1 MDCTAQL
8 IINIAQHFKTGRGL
22 ATQAWEALKLS
33 EMGQLTNES
42 IEIIAAN
49 TGQKADAVRA
59 ALQEGIKT
67 SLADEET
74 MLQNAADKGYVKT
87 TAGTLE
93 TSQHVRD
100 LVDAYVAQA
109 EDDMNLVNT
118 VMLQSTQ
125 NRYQM
130 AIQQVVNAE
139 EAAQIEA
146 LTGAKNAAE
155 LAKQMEKVQRTI
167 NAATGST
174 LLGNESRQKALR
186 GAIATLTIEG
196 ITGFIDAGGH
206 HWTPEAYINMDIR
219 TTVGNVAR
227 QAQKTRAAEYGVDTF
242 QVSRH
247 AAARPLCAPY
257 QGWICSWSGGGYT
270 VEDLYGNQYTVH
282 NINETSYGQ
291 PAGLFGINCGHNP
304 LTFVPGY
311 SVPRAQE
318 LTPEEEQENALQY
331 AQSQQ
336 PRYLERE
343 VRHAKTEA
351 LAYDAA
357 GDKEGFVLASQKVKQ
372 TQADYAAFCKQT
384 GRTPRTDRLQ
394 VYGYNRSV
402 SGKATAATK
411 GYKPQAKPPKAVK
424 PAPII
429 KPDVPAAPVTSIVP
443 PFVSAETTK
452 QANEYGT
459 QMLGR
464 LYDEHTSKNGLNR
477 VPFADANKLS
487 AIVDADYGKL
497 PADVANTFNRVIG
510 ELATEYDTPL
520 QTIRTMDRNEARLYK
535 DAFAFVSHQYPTDG
549 ARMIINPVKFRNL
562 TDTAEHIM
570 ELGERGYA
578 VKVAKDK
585 AAEYVAT
592 HEFAHTLLGLRG
604 TITQN
609 FVGLDVSR
617 IMAARKEINTIWTE
631 YKSVV
636 GDLRDQFKKAEND
649 YIMGTGTREKALEI
663 KQQLD
668 RAKISNYSLSNED
681 EFMAE
686 AFTNV
691 RIGTAQNDYADRVY
705 AVINKFFLR

>member
-146 LTGAKNAAE
+146 LTGAKSAAE
-155 LAKQMEKVQRTI
+155 LAKQMEKVQRTL

-186 GAIATLTIEG
+186 GAIATLANEG

-270 VEDLYGNQYTVH
+270 VEDLYGNQYQVH

-336 PRYLERE
+336 QRYLERE

-402 SGKATAATK
+402 SGKATAATR
-411 GYKPQAKPPKAVK
+411 GYKPQATLVKAVK
-424 PAPII
+424 PAPIV
-429 KPDVPAAPVTSIVP
+429 KPDVPAAPVVQ
-443 PFVSAETTK
+443 PFVPATTIAEAEAAISRAVDPSRFGALGVSYAGVDINV
-452 QANEYGT
+452 ANRINKTLLE
-459 QMLGR
+459 
-464 LYDEHTSKNGLNR
+464 LYDTYDVPKFGGILAPAGNTKLGKLINGATAGYSPIRHGFLLNR
-477 VPFADANKLS
+477 KS
-487 AIVDADYGKL
+487 
-497 PADVANTFNRVIG
+497 
-510 ELATEYDTPL
+510 
-520 QTIRTMDRNEARLYK
+520 
-535 DAFAFVSHQYPTDG
+535 
-549 ARMIINPVKFRNL
+549 
-562 TDTAEHIM
+562 
-570 ELGERGYA
+570 LGT
-578 VKVAKDK
+578 V
-585 AAEYVAT
+585 
-592 HEFAHTLLGLRG
+592 
-604 TITQN
+604 
-609 FVGLDVSR
+609 
-617 IMAARKEINTIWTE
+617 
-631 YKSVV
+631 
-636 GDLRDQFKKAEND
+636 KKAEAAFAANRQAIAD
-649 YIMGTGTREKALEI
+649 ILAHPERYDMAKASRGLRSVVEHSAKSGRGTVPETIEEAIMHEFGHALEKYVKKHPAWETI
-663 KQQLD
+663 KQNMAIFAD
-668 RAKISNYSLSNED
+668 NISGYAAQDTGEYI
-681 EFMAE
+681 AE
-686 AFTNV
+686 SFASYRKGETV
-691 RIGTAQNDYADRVY
+691 ADPELIRVFEEL
-705 AVINKFFLR
+705 KR

>member
-155 LAKQMEKVQRTI
+155 LAAQMGKVQRTL

-174 LLGNESRQKALR
+174 LLGNEARTKALR
-186 GAIATLTIEG
+186 GAIATLANEG

-270 VEDLYGNQYTVH
+270 VEDLYGNQYQVH

-336 PRYLERE
+336 QRYLERE

-357 GDKEGFVLASQKVKQ
+357 GDKDGFVLASQKVKQ

-402 SGKATAATK
+402 SSKATAATR
-411 GYKPQAKPPKAVK
+411 GYKPQAAPVKAVK

-429 KPDVPAAPVTSIVP
+429 KPDVPAAPVAPAPVIP
-443 PFVSAETTK
+443 PFTPAKDKTEAEAFALK
-452 QANEYGT
+452 
-459 QMLGR
+459 
-464 LYDEHTSKNGLNR
+464 
-477 VPFADANKLS
+477 FADAVNYKGISLKKANEINAALNELTAKYPINKLDVIKPSSGKAVAS
-487 AIVDADYGKL
+487 ACYSRLNINGSKIGVATSPWADTLKRNQATIDTIIARYADKAKL
-497 PADVANTFNRVIG
+497 PNDI
-510 ELATEYDTPL
+510 
-520 QTIRTMDRNEARLYK
+520 
-535 DAFAFVSHQYPTDG
+535 
-549 ARMIINPVKFRNL
+549 ARMIENLKYDANFSRWAVMVDDAGEMDIKYVIAHEYGHILSDQYFGMINYSKAN
-562 TDTAEHIM
+562 
-570 ELGERGYA
+570 
-578 VKVAKDK
+578 K
-585 AAEYVAT
+585 AAMGQEMS
-592 HEFAHTLLGLRG
+592 L
-604 TITQN
+604 
-609 FVGLDVSR
+609 
-617 IMAARKEINTIWTE
+617 
-631 YKSVV
+631 
-636 GDLRDQFKKAEND
+636 LRDLVRTTYKKAQE
-649 YIMGTGTREKALEI
+649 TGDI
-663 KQQLD
+663 F
-668 RAKISNYSLSNED
+668 KISRYAASSRD
-681 EFMAE
+681 EFFAE
-686 AFTNV
+686 AFAM
-691 RIGTAQNDYADRVY
+691 REKGEKLPDYIENMLEETLKNGVT
-705 AVINKFFLR
+705 VQ

>member
-59 ALQEGIKT
+59 ALEAGIKQG
-67 SLADEET
+67 LANEET

-146 LTGAKNAAE
+146 LTGAKSAAE
-155 LAKQMEKVQRTI
+155 LAKQMEKVQRTL

-186 GAIATLTIEG
+186 GAIATLANQG

-227 QAQKTRAAEYGVDTF
+227 QAQKTRAVEYGVDTF

-336 PRYLERE
+336 QRYLERE

-357 GDKEGFVLASQKVKQ
+357 GDKEGFVLASEKVKQ

-402 SGKATAATK
+402 SGKATAATR
-411 GYKPQAKPPKAVK
+411 GYKPQAAPVKAVK

-429 KPDVPAAPVTSIVP
+429 KPDVPAAPVAPVGPIVQ
-443 PFVSAETTK
+443 PFTPATTIAEAEAAISRAVDPSRFGALGVSYAGVDINV
-452 QANEYGT
+452 ANRINKTLLE
-459 QMLGR
+459 
-464 LYDEHTSKNGLNR
+464 LYDTYDVPKFGGILAPAGNTKLGKLINGATAGYSPIRHGFLLNR
-477 VPFADANKLS
+477 KSLS
-487 AIVDADYGKL
+487 TV
-497 PADVANTFNRVIG
+497 
-510 ELATEYDTPL
+510 
-520 QTIRTMDRNEARLYK
+520 
-535 DAFAFVSHQYPTDG
+535 
-549 ARMIINPVKFRNL
+549 
-562 TDTAEHIM
+562 
-570 ELGERGYA
+570 
-578 VKVAKDK
+578 
-585 AAEYVAT
+585 
-592 HEFAHTLLGLRG
+592 
-604 TITQN
+604 
-609 FVGLDVSR
+609 
-617 IMAARKEINTIWTE
+617 
-631 YKSVV
+631 
-636 GDLRDQFKKAEND
+636 KKAEAAFVAD
-649 YIMGTGTREKALEI
+649 RQAIADILAHPERYDMARASRGLRSVVEHAAKSGRGTVPETIEEAIMHEFGHALENSVKKHPAWEMI
-663 KQQLD
+663 KQNMAIFAD
-668 RAKISNYSLSNED
+668 NISGYAAQDTGEYI
-681 EFMAE
+681 AE
-686 AFTNV
+686 SFASYRKGETV
-691 RIGTAQNDYADRVY
+691 ADPELIRVFEEL
-705 AVINKFFLR
+705 KR

>member
-59 ALQEGIKT
+59 ALEAGIKT
-67 SLADEET
+67 SLADEEA

-155 LAKQMEKVQRTI
+155 LAKQMEKVQRTL

-186 GAIATLTIEG
+186 GAIATLANQG

-336 PRYLERE
+336 QRYLERE

-402 SGKATAATK
+402 SGKATAATR
-411 GYKPQAKPPKAVK
+411 GYKPQATLVKAVK
-424 PAPII
+424 PAPIV
-429 KPDVPAAPVTSIVP
+429 KPDVPAAPVVQ
-443 PFVSAETTK
+443 PFVPATTIAEAEAAISRAVDPSRFGALGVSYAGVDINV
-452 QANEYGT
+452 ANRINKTLLE
-459 QMLGR
+459 
-464 LYDEHTSKNGLNR
+464 LYDTYDVPKFGGILAPAGNTKLGKLINGATAGYSPIRHGFLLNR
-477 VPFADANKLS
+477 KS
-487 AIVDADYGKL
+487 
-497 PADVANTFNRVIG
+497 
-510 ELATEYDTPL
+510 
-520 QTIRTMDRNEARLYK
+520 
-535 DAFAFVSHQYPTDG
+535 
-549 ARMIINPVKFRNL
+549 
-562 TDTAEHIM
+562 
-570 ELGERGYA
+570 LGT
-578 VKVAKDK
+578 V
-585 AAEYVAT
+585 
-592 HEFAHTLLGLRG
+592 
-604 TITQN
+604 
-609 FVGLDVSR
+609 
-617 IMAARKEINTIWTE
+617 
-631 YKSVV
+631 
-636 GDLRDQFKKAEND
+636 KKAEAAFAANRQAIAD
-649 YIMGTGTREKALEI
+649 ILAHPERYDMAKASRGLRSVVEHAAKSGRGSVPETIEETIMHEFGHALEKDVKKHPAWETI
-663 KQQLD
+663 KQNMAIFAD
-668 RAKISNYSLSNED
+668 NISGYAAQDTGEYI
-681 EFMAE
+681 AE
-686 AFTNV
+686 SFASYRKGETV
-691 RIGTAQNDYADRVY
+691 ADPELIRVFEEL
-705 AVINKFFLR
+705 KR

>member
-59 ALQEGIKT
+59 ALEAGIKQG
-67 SLADEET
+67 LANEET

-146 LTGAKNAAE
+146 LTGAKSAAE
-155 LAKQMEKVQRTI
+155 LAKQMEKVQRTL

-186 GAIATLTIEG
+186 GAIATLSNQG

-336 PRYLERE
+336 QRYLERE

-402 SGKATAATK
+402 SSKATAATR
-411 GYKPQAKPPKAVK
+411 GYKPQATPVKAVK
-424 PAPII
+424 PTAKATP
-429 KPDVPAAPVTSIVP
+429 
-443 PFVSAETTK
+443 VSAQPQPRVISAK
-452 QANEYGT
+452 GQAIIDDLKATNVYDRPV
-459 QMLGR
+459 QPLGR
-464 LYDEHTSKNGLNR
+464 DLTTQQIIDRVGGGDNTKGSCVSVAWAYAGNKGGYDVLDFRDGASRAFFSNR
-477 VPFADANKLS
+477 KRSLA
-487 AIVDADYGKL
+487 
-497 PADVANTFNRVIG
+497 IG
-510 ELATEYDTPL
+510 ELDGVRSFTATSTNDFKAVHELFKHMEDGKEYILFTG
-520 QTIRTMDRNEARLYK
+520 QHGSVIRQVN
-535 DAFAFVSHQYPTDG
+535 
-549 ARMIINPVKFRNL
+549 
-562 TDTAEHIM
+562 
-570 ELGERGYA
+570 
-578 VKVAKDK
+578 
-585 AAEYVAT
+585 
-592 HEFAHTLLGLRG
+592 
-604 TITQN
+604 
-609 FVGLDVSR
+609 
-617 IMAARKEINTIWTE
+617 
-631 YKSVV
+631 
-636 GDLRDQFKKAEND
+636 
-649 YIMGTGTREKALEI
+649 GTREYLELQCGNATGYTNGYHTLDDNALKWRFACKKSHSSYGMKYEKTNLLIDIDSLMGNNDFVEI
-663 KQQLD
+663 LGY
-668 RAKISNYSLSNED
+668 INT
-681 EFMAE
+681 AE
-686 AFTNV
+686 AEQAKSV
-691 RIGTAQNDYADRVY
+691 HGSI
-705 AVINKFFLR
+705 K

>member
-59 ALQEGIKT
+59 ALEAGIKT
-67 SLADEET
+67 SLADEEA

-146 LTGAKNAAE
+146 LTGAKSAAE
-155 LAKQMEKVQRTI
+155 LAKQMEKVQRTL

-186 GAIATLTIEG
+186 GAIATLANQG

-270 VEDLYGNQYTVH
+270 VEDLYGNQYQVH

-336 PRYLERE
+336 QRYLERE

-402 SGKATAATK
+402 SGKATAATR
-411 GYKPQAKPPKAVK
+411 GYKPQAAPVKAVK

-429 KPDVPAAPVTSIVP
+429 KPDVPAAPVVQ
-443 PFVSAETTK
+443 PFVPATTIAEAEAAISRAVDPSRFGALGVSYAGVDINV
-452 QANEYGT
+452 ANRINKTLLE
-459 QMLGR
+459 
-464 LYDEHTSKNGLNR
+464 LYDTYDVPKFGGILAPAGNTKLGKLINGATAGYSPIRHGFLLNR
-477 VPFADANKLS
+477 KS
-487 AIVDADYGKL
+487 
-497 PADVANTFNRVIG
+497 
-510 ELATEYDTPL
+510 
-520 QTIRTMDRNEARLYK
+520 
-535 DAFAFVSHQYPTDG
+535 
-549 ARMIINPVKFRNL
+549 
-562 TDTAEHIM
+562 
-570 ELGERGYA
+570 LGT
-578 VKVAKDK
+578 V
-585 AAEYVAT
+585 
-592 HEFAHTLLGLRG
+592 
-604 TITQN
+604 
-609 FVGLDVSR
+609 
-617 IMAARKEINTIWTE
+617 
-631 YKSVV
+631 
-636 GDLRDQFKKAEND
+636 KKAEAEFAANRQAIAD
-649 YIMGTGTREKALEI
+649 ILAHPERYDMAKASRGLRSVVEHSAKSGRGTVPETIEEAIMHEFGHALEKDVKKHPAWETI
-663 KQQLD
+663 KQNMAIFAD
-668 RAKISNYSLSNED
+668 NISGYAAQDTGEYI
-681 EFMAE
+681 AE
-686 AFTNV
+686 SFVSYRKGETV
-691 RIGTAQNDYADRVY
+691 ADPELIRVFEEL
-705 AVINKFFLR
+705 KR

>member
-146 LTGAKNAAE
+146 LTGAKSAAE
-155 LAKQMEKVQRTI
+155 LAKQMEKVQRTL

-186 GAIATLTIEG
+186 GAIATLANQG

-336 PRYLERE
+336 QRYLERE

-402 SGKATAATK
+402 SGKATAATR
-411 GYKPQAKPPKAVK
+411 GYKPQATLVKAVK
-424 PAPII
+424 PAPIV
-429 KPDVPAAPVTSIVP
+429 KPDVPAAPVVQ
-443 PFVSAETTK
+443 PFVPATTIAEAEAAISRAVDPSRFGALGVSYAGVDINV
-452 QANEYGT
+452 ANRINKTLLE
-459 QMLGR
+459 
-464 LYDEHTSKNGLNR
+464 LYDTYDVPKFGGILAPAGNTKLGKLINGATAGYSPIRHGFLLNR
-477 VPFADANKLS
+477 KS
-487 AIVDADYGKL
+487 
-497 PADVANTFNRVIG
+497 
-510 ELATEYDTPL
+510 
-520 QTIRTMDRNEARLYK
+520 
-535 DAFAFVSHQYPTDG
+535 
-549 ARMIINPVKFRNL
+549 
-562 TDTAEHIM
+562 
-570 ELGERGYA
+570 LGT
-578 VKVAKDK
+578 V
-585 AAEYVAT
+585 
-592 HEFAHTLLGLRG
+592 
-604 TITQN
+604 
-609 FVGLDVSR
+609 
-617 IMAARKEINTIWTE
+617 
-631 YKSVV
+631 
-636 GDLRDQFKKAEND
+636 KKAEAAFAANRQAIAD
-649 YIMGTGTREKALEI
+649 ILAHPERYDMAKASRGLRSVVEHSAKSGRGTVPETIEEAIMHEFGHALEKDVKKHPAWETI
-663 KQQLD
+663 KQNMAIFAD
-668 RAKISNYSLSNED
+668 NISGYATQDTGEYI
-681 EFMAE
+681 AE
-686 AFTNV
+686 SFVSYRKGETV
-691 RIGTAQNDYADRVY
+691 ADPELIRVFEEL
-705 AVINKFFLR
+705 KR

>member
-146 LTGAKNAAE
+146 LTGAKSAAE
-155 LAKQMEKVQRTI
+155 LAKQMEKVQRTL

-186 GAIATLTIEG
+186 GAIATLANEG

-270 VEDLYGNQYTVH
+270 VEDLYGNQYQVH

-336 PRYLERE
+336 QRYLERE

-357 GDKEGFVLASQKVKQ
+357 GDKDGFVLASQKVKQ

-402 SGKATAATK
+402 SSKATAATR
-411 GYKPQAKPPKAVK
+411 GYKPQATPVKAVK
-424 PAPII
+424 PAPIV
-429 KPDVPAAPVTSIVP
+429 KPDVPAAPVASAAPVVQ
-443 PFVSAETTK
+443 PFIPATTIAEAEAAISRAVDPSRFGALGVSYAGVDINV
-452 QANEYGT
+452 ANRINKTLLE
-459 QMLGR
+459 
-464 LYDEHTSKNGLNR
+464 LYDTYDVPKFGGILAPAGNTKLGKLINGATAGYSPIRHGFLLNR
-477 VPFADANKLS
+477 KS
-487 AIVDADYGKL
+487 
-497 PADVANTFNRVIG
+497 
-510 ELATEYDTPL
+510 
-520 QTIRTMDRNEARLYK
+520 
-535 DAFAFVSHQYPTDG
+535 
-549 ARMIINPVKFRNL
+549 
-562 TDTAEHIM
+562 
-570 ELGERGYA
+570 LGT
-578 VKVAKDK
+578 V
-585 AAEYVAT
+585 
-592 HEFAHTLLGLRG
+592 
-604 TITQN
+604 
-609 FVGLDVSR
+609 
-617 IMAARKEINTIWTE
+617 
-631 YKSVV
+631 
-636 GDLRDQFKKAEND
+636 KKAEAAFAANRQAIAD
-649 YIMGTGTREKALEI
+649 ILAHPERYDMAKASRGLRSVVEHAAKSGRGSVPETIEETIMHEFGHALEKDVKKHPAWETI
-663 KQQLD
+663 KQNMAIFAD
-668 RAKISNYSLSNED
+668 NISGYAAQDTGEYI
-681 EFMAE
+681 AE
-686 AFTNV
+686 SFASYRKGETV
-691 RIGTAQNDYADRVY
+691 ADPELIRVFEEL
-705 AVINKFFLR
+705 KR

>member
-59 ALQEGIKT
+59 ALEAGIKT
-67 SLADEET
+67 SLADEEA

-146 LTGAKNAAE
+146 LTGAKSAAE
-155 LAKQMEKVQRTI
+155 LAKQMEKVQRTL

-186 GAIATLTIEG
+186 GAIATLANQG

-270 VEDLYGNQYTVH
+270 VEDLYGNQYQVH

-336 PRYLERE
+336 QRYLERE

-402 SGKATAATK
+402 SGKATAATR
-411 GYKPQAKPPKAVK
+411 GYKPQAAPVKAVK

-429 KPDVPAAPVTSIVP
+429 KPDVPAAPVVQ
-443 PFVSAETTK
+443 PFVPATTIAEAEAAISRAVDPSRFGALGVSYAGVDINV
-452 QANEYGT
+452 ANRINKTLLE
-459 QMLGR
+459 
-464 LYDEHTSKNGLNR
+464 LYDTYDVPKFGGILAPAGNTKLGKLINGATAGYSPIRHGFLLNR
-477 VPFADANKLS
+477 KS
-487 AIVDADYGKL
+487 
-497 PADVANTFNRVIG
+497 
-510 ELATEYDTPL
+510 
-520 QTIRTMDRNEARLYK
+520 
-535 DAFAFVSHQYPTDG
+535 
-549 ARMIINPVKFRNL
+549 
-562 TDTAEHIM
+562 
-570 ELGERGYA
+570 LGT
-578 VKVAKDK
+578 V
-585 AAEYVAT
+585 
-592 HEFAHTLLGLRG
+592 
-604 TITQN
+604 
-609 FVGLDVSR
+609 
-617 IMAARKEINTIWTE
+617 
-631 YKSVV
+631 
-636 GDLRDQFKKAEND
+636 KKAEAEFAANRQAIAD
-649 YIMGTGTREKALEI
+649 ILAHPERYDMAKASRRLRSVVEHSAKSGRGTVPETIEEALMHEFGHALEKDVKKHPAWETI
-663 KQQLD
+663 KQNMAIFAD
-668 RAKISNYSLSNED
+668 NISGYAAQDTGEYI
-681 EFMAE
+681 AE
-686 AFTNV
+686 SFVSYRKGETV
-691 RIGTAQNDYADRVY
+691 ADPELIRVFEEL
-705 AVINKFFLR
+705 KR

>member
-59 ALQEGIKT
+59 ALEAGIKQG
-67 SLADEET
+67 LANEET

-155 LAKQMEKVQRTI
+155 LAKQMEKVQRTL

-186 GAIATLTIEG
+186 GAIATLANEG

-270 VEDLYGNQYTVH
+270 VEDLYGNQYQVH

-336 PRYLERE
+336 QRYLERE

-402 SGKATAATK
+402 SGKATAATR
-411 GYKPQAKPPKAVK
+411 GYKPQATLVKAVK
-424 PAPII
+424 PAPIV
-429 KPDVPAAPVTSIVP
+429 KPDVPAAPVVQ
-443 PFVSAETTK
+443 PFVPATTIAEAEAAISRAVDPSRFGALGVSYAGVDINV
-452 QANEYGT
+452 ANRINKTLLE
-459 QMLGR
+459 
-464 LYDEHTSKNGLNR
+464 LYDTYDVPKFGGILAPAGNTKLGKLINGATAGYSPIRHGFLLNR
-477 VPFADANKLS
+477 KS
-487 AIVDADYGKL
+487 
-497 PADVANTFNRVIG
+497 
-510 ELATEYDTPL
+510 
-520 QTIRTMDRNEARLYK
+520 
-535 DAFAFVSHQYPTDG
+535 
-549 ARMIINPVKFRNL
+549 
-562 TDTAEHIM
+562 
-570 ELGERGYA
+570 LGT
-578 VKVAKDK
+578 V
-585 AAEYVAT
+585 
-592 HEFAHTLLGLRG
+592 
-604 TITQN
+604 
-609 FVGLDVSR
+609 
-617 IMAARKEINTIWTE
+617 
-631 YKSVV
+631 
-636 GDLRDQFKKAEND
+636 KKAEAAFAANRQAIAD
-649 YIMGTGTREKALEI
+649 ILAHPERYDMAKASRGLRSVVEHAAKSGRGSVPETIEETIMHEFGHALEKDVKKHPAWETI
-663 KQQLD
+663 KQNMAIFAD
-668 RAKISNYSLSNED
+668 NISGYAAQDTGEYI
-681 EFMAE
+681 AE
-686 AFTNV
+686 SFASYRKGETV
-691 RIGTAQNDYADRVY
+691 ADPELIRVFEEL
-705 AVINKFFLR
+705 KR

>member
-59 ALQEGIKT
+59 ALDAGIKT
-67 SLADEET
+67 SLADEEA

-155 LAKQMEKVQRTI
+155 LAAQMEKVQRTL

-174 LLGNESRQKALR
+174 LLGNEARTKALR
-186 GAIATLTIEG
+186 GAIATLANEG

-270 VEDLYGNQYTVH
+270 VEDLYGNQFQVH
-282 NINETSYGQ
+282 DINETSYGQ

-311 SVPRAQE
+311 SVPRVAE
-318 LTPEEEQENALQY
+318 LTPEQEQENALQY

-336 PRYLERE
+336 QRHLERE
-343 VRHAKTEA
+343 VRQAKTEA

-402 SGKATAATK
+402 SSKATAATR
-411 GYKPQAKPPKAVK
+411 GYKPQATPVKAVK
-424 PAPII
+424 PAPIV
-429 KPDVPAAPVTSIVP
+429 KPDVPAAPVVQ
-443 PFVSAETTK
+443 PFVPATTIAEAEAAISRAVDP
-452 QANEYGT
+452 QRFGALGVSYAGVDINVANRINKTLLE
-459 QMLGR
+459 
-464 LYDEHTSKNGLNR
+464 LYDTYDVPKFGGILAPAGNTKLGKLINGATAGYSPIRHGFLLNR
-477 VPFADANKLS
+477 KS
-487 AIVDADYGKL
+487 
-497 PADVANTFNRVIG
+497 
-510 ELATEYDTPL
+510 
-520 QTIRTMDRNEARLYK
+520 
-535 DAFAFVSHQYPTDG
+535 
-549 ARMIINPVKFRNL
+549 
-562 TDTAEHIM
+562 
-570 ELGERGYA
+570 LGT
-578 VKVAKDK
+578 V
-585 AAEYVAT
+585 
-592 HEFAHTLLGLRG
+592 
-604 TITQN
+604 
-609 FVGLDVSR
+609 
-617 IMAARKEINTIWTE
+617 
-631 YKSVV
+631 
-636 GDLRDQFKKAEND
+636 KKAEAAFVAD
-649 YIMGTGTREKALEI
+649 RQAIADILAHPERYDMAKASRGLRSVVEHAAKSGRGTVPETIEEAIMHEFGHALEKDVKKHPAWETI
-663 KQQLD
+663 KQNMAIFAD
-668 RAKISNYSLSNED
+668 NISGYAAQDTGEYI
-681 EFMAE
+681 AE
-686 AFTNV
+686 SFASYRKGETV
-691 RIGTAQNDYADRVY
+691 ADPELIRVFEEL
-705 AVINKFFLR
+705 KR

>member
-155 LAKQMEKVQRTI
+155 LAKQMEKVQRTL

-186 GAIATLTIEG
+186 GAIATLANQG

-270 VEDLYGNQYTVH
+270 VEDLYGNQYQVH

-336 PRYLERE
+336 QRYLERE

-357 GDKEGFVLASQKVKQ
+357 GDKEGFVLASQKVKR

-384 GRTPRTDRLQ
+384 GRTPRADRLQ

-402 SGKATAATK
+402 SGKATAATR
-411 GYKPQAKPPKAVK
+411 GYKPQATLVKAVK
-424 PAPII
+424 PAPIV
-429 KPDVPAAPVTSIVP
+429 KPDVPAAPVVQ
-443 PFVSAETTK
+443 PFVPATTIAEAEAAISRAVDPSRFGALGVSYAGVDINV
-452 QANEYGT
+452 ANRINKTLLE
-459 QMLGR
+459 
-464 LYDEHTSKNGLNR
+464 LYDTYDVPKFGGILAPAGNTKLGKLINGATAGYSPIRHGFLLNR
-477 VPFADANKLS
+477 KS
-487 AIVDADYGKL
+487 
-497 PADVANTFNRVIG
+497 
-510 ELATEYDTPL
+510 
-520 QTIRTMDRNEARLYK
+520 
-535 DAFAFVSHQYPTDG
+535 
-549 ARMIINPVKFRNL
+549 
-562 TDTAEHIM
+562 
-570 ELGERGYA
+570 LGT
-578 VKVAKDK
+578 V
-585 AAEYVAT
+585 
-592 HEFAHTLLGLRG
+592 
-604 TITQN
+604 
-609 FVGLDVSR
+609 
-617 IMAARKEINTIWTE
+617 
-631 YKSVV
+631 
-636 GDLRDQFKKAEND
+636 KKAEAAFAANRQAIAD
-649 YIMGTGTREKALEI
+649 ILAHPERYDMAKASRGLRSVVEHSAKSGRGTVPETIEEAIMHEFGHALEKDVKKHPAWETI
-663 KQQLD
+663 KQNMAIFAD
-668 RAKISNYSLSNED
+668 NISGYAAQDTGEYI
-681 EFMAE
+681 AE
-686 AFTNV
+686 SFASYRKGETV
-691 RIGTAQNDYADRVY
+691 ADPELIRVFEEL
-705 AVINKFFLR
+705 KR

>member
-49 TGQKADAVRA
+49 TGKKADAVRA

-155 LAKQMEKVQRTI
+155 LAIQMGKVQRTL

-174 LLGNESRQKALR
+174 LLGNEARTKALR
-186 GAIATLTIEG
+186 GAIATLANQG

-257 QGWICSWSGGGYT
+257 QGWICSWSGGWYT
-270 VEDLYGNQYTVH
+270 VEDLYGNQYQVH

-336 PRYLERE
+336 QRYLERE

-394 VYGYNRSV
+394 VYGYNRSI
-402 SGKATAATK
+402 SSKATAATR
-411 GYKPQAKPPKAVK
+411 GYKPEAKPVKAVK
-424 PAPII
+424 SAATSVPVRPALTE
-429 KPDVPAAPVTSIVP
+429 KGQ
-443 PFVSAETTK
+443 E
-452 QANEYGT
+452 
-459 QMLGR
+459 
-464 LYDEHTSKNGLNR
+464 
-477 VPFADANKLS
+477 
-487 AIVDADYGKL
+487 IVDALKANNIVKNDVSTLPEKLTTQQIIDRVGGGDNTKGSCVSCAWAYAGNKGGYDVLDFRGGDSRSFFARRSNTKLVAELDGVKSFTATSANDFTAVHQLFKNMEEGK
-497 PADVANTFNRVIG
+497 
-510 ELATEYDTPL
+510 
-520 QTIRTMDRNEARLYK
+520 
-535 DAFAFVSHQYPTDG
+535 
-549 ARMIINPVKFRNL
+549 
-562 TDTAEHIM
+562 
-570 ELGERGYA
+570 
-578 VKVAKDK
+578 
-585 AAEYVAT
+585 EYVLTAGSHGSVIRLKDGVREYLELQCGQT
-592 HEFAHTLLGLRG
+592 TGYTNGWHELNDNTLKWRFRCKRSHSKYGMKYEKTNYLIDIETLSRNNDFVDILGY
-604 TITQN
+604 
-609 FVGLDVSR
+609 
-617 IMAARKEINTIWTE
+617 INTAASDQQ
-631 YKSVV
+631 KSIH
-636 GDLRDQFKKAEND
+636 GS
-649 YIMGTGTREKALEI
+649 I
-663 KQQLD
+663 K
-668 RAKISNYSLSNED
+668 
-681 EFMAE
+681 
-686 AFTNV
+686 
-691 RIGTAQNDYADRVY
+691 
-705 AVINKFFLR
+705 

>member
-59 ALQEGIKT
+59 ALEAGIKQG
-67 SLADEET
+67 LANEET

-146 LTGAKNAAE
+146 LTGAKSAAE
-155 LAKQMEKVQRTI
+155 LAKQMEKVQRTL

-186 GAIATLTIEG
+186 GAIATLANEG

-336 PRYLERE
+336 QRYLERE

-402 SGKATAATK
+402 SGKATAATR
-411 GYKPQAKPPKAVK
+411 GYKPQATLVKAVK
-424 PAPII
+424 PAPIV
-429 KPDVPAAPVTSIVP
+429 KPDVPAAPVVQ
-443 PFVSAETTK
+443 PFVPATTIAEAEAAISRAVDPSRFGALGVSYAGVDINV
-452 QANEYGT
+452 ANRINKTLLE
-459 QMLGR
+459 
-464 LYDEHTSKNGLNR
+464 LYDTYDVPKFGGILAPAGNTKLGKLINGATAGYSPIRHGFLLNR
-477 VPFADANKLS
+477 KS
-487 AIVDADYGKL
+487 
-497 PADVANTFNRVIG
+497 
-510 ELATEYDTPL
+510 
-520 QTIRTMDRNEARLYK
+520 
-535 DAFAFVSHQYPTDG
+535 
-549 ARMIINPVKFRNL
+549 
-562 TDTAEHIM
+562 
-570 ELGERGYA
+570 LGT
-578 VKVAKDK
+578 V
-585 AAEYVAT
+585 
-592 HEFAHTLLGLRG
+592 
-604 TITQN
+604 
-609 FVGLDVSR
+609 
-617 IMAARKEINTIWTE
+617 
-631 YKSVV
+631 
-636 GDLRDQFKKAEND
+636 KKAEAAFAANRQAIAD
-649 YIMGTGTREKALEI
+649 ILVHPERYDMAKASRGLRSVVEHSAKSGRGTVPETIEEAIMHEFGHALEKDVKKHPAWETI
-663 KQQLD
+663 KQNMAIFAD
-668 RAKISNYSLSNED
+668 NISGYAAQDTGEYI
-681 EFMAE
+681 AE
-686 AFTNV
+686 SFASYRKGETV
-691 RIGTAQNDYADRVY
+691 ADPELIRVFEEL
-705 AVINKFFLR
+705 KR

>member
-67 SLADEET
+67 SLADEEA

-155 LAKQMEKVQRTI
+155 LAAQMGKVQRTI

-174 LLGNESRQKALR
+174 LLGNEARTKALR
-186 GAIATLTIEG
+186 GAIATLANQG

-336 PRYLERE
+336 QRYLERE

-402 SGKATAATK
+402 SGKATAATR
-411 GYKPQAKPPKAVK
+411 GYKPQATPVKAVK

-429 KPDVPAAPVTSIVP
+429 KPDGQPAPALVQVATRAEANAALVDTVGFVQVESNFKKVTEQLAIDNTNQLLKLEHKFGCIHQSQGTIGAVNSGRAQAYVSSQYTNP
-443 PFVSAETTK
+443 TLQNLSLCPRSYAQTVEAFVDAEK
-452 QANEYGT
+452 RAMAQKWA
-459 QMLGR
+459 M
-464 LYDEHTSKNGLNR
+464 
-477 VPFADANKLS
+477 PFADEYTTTYAATHEYGHILQNVLVRR
-487 AIVDADYGKL
+487 AYEADGWTPENARSFYNMGAKTKNARVRWYLNHEKQVQDKCFNDIMEIAKQRNPEFSLAENISGYGKSNK
-497 PADVANTFNRVIG
+497 AEFFAEVFANS
-510 ELATEYDTPL
+510 
-520 QTIRTMDRNEARLYK
+520 QC
-535 DAFAFVSHQYPTDG
+535 G
-549 ARMIINPVKFRNL
+549 APN
-562 TDTAEHIM
+562 
-570 ELGERGYA
+570 ELGEAMNIWLER
-578 VKVAKDK
+578 
-585 AAEYVAT
+585 E
-592 HEFAHTLLGLRG
+592 GL
-604 TITQN
+604 IVN
-609 FVGLDVSR
+609 
-617 IMAARKEINTIWTE
+617 
-631 YKSVV
+631 
-636 GDLRDQFKKAEND
+636 
-649 YIMGTGTREKALEI
+649 
-663 KQQLD
+663 
-668 RAKISNYSLSNED
+668 
-681 EFMAE
+681 
-686 AFTNV
+686 
-691 RIGTAQNDYADRVY
+691 AD
-705 AVINKFFLR
+705 

>member
-118 VMLQSTQ
+118 VMLQSTK

-155 LAKQMEKVQRTI
+155 LAVQMGKVQRTL

-186 GAIATLTIEG
+186 GAIATLANQG

-257 QGWICSWSGGGYT
+257 QGWICSWSSGGYT

-291 PAGLFGINCGHNP
+291 PAGLFGINCGHNL

-336 PRYLERE
+336 QRYLERE

-402 SGKATAATK
+402 SGKATAATR
-411 GYKPQAKPPKAVK
+411 GYKPQATPVKAVK

-429 KPDVPAAPVTSIVP
+429 KPDVPAAPVAPVGPIVQ
-443 PFVSAETTK
+443 PFTPATTIAEAEAAISRAVDPSRFGALGVSYAGVDLNV
-452 QANEYGT
+452 ANRINKTLLE
-459 QMLGR
+459 
-464 LYDEHTSKNGLNR
+464 LYDTYDVPKFGGILAPAGNTKLGKLINGATAGYSPVRHGFLLNR
-477 VPFADANKLS
+477 KS
-487 AIVDADYGKL
+487 
-497 PADVANTFNRVIG
+497 
-510 ELATEYDTPL
+510 
-520 QTIRTMDRNEARLYK
+520 
-535 DAFAFVSHQYPTDG
+535 
-549 ARMIINPVKFRNL
+549 
-562 TDTAEHIM
+562 
-570 ELGERGYA
+570 LGT
-578 VKVAKDK
+578 V
-585 AAEYVAT
+585 
-592 HEFAHTLLGLRG
+592 
-604 TITQN
+604 
-609 FVGLDVSR
+609 
-617 IMAARKEINTIWTE
+617 
-631 YKSVV
+631 
-636 GDLRDQFKKAEND
+636 KKAEVAFVAD
-649 YIMGTGTREKALEI
+649 RQAIADILAHPERYDMARASRGLRSVVEHAAKSGRGTVPETIEEAIMHEFGHALENSVKKHPAWETI
-663 KQQLD
+663 KQNMAIFAD
-668 RAKISNYSLSNED
+668 NISGYAAQDTGEYI
-681 EFMAE
+681 AE
-686 AFTNV
+686 SFASYRKGETV
-691 RIGTAQNDYADRVY
+691 ADPELIRVFEEL
-705 AVINKFFLR
+705 KR

>member
-59 ALQEGIKT
+59 ALEAGIKT
-67 SLADEET
+67 SLADEEA

-146 LTGAKNAAE
+146 LTGAKSAAE
-155 LAKQMEKVQRTI
+155 LAKQMEKVQRTL

-186 GAIATLTIEG
+186 GAIATLANQG

-336 PRYLERE
+336 QRYLERE

-357 GDKEGFVLASQKVKQ
+357 GDKDGFVLASQKVKQ

-402 SGKATAATK
+402 SGKATAATR
-411 GYKPQAKPPKAVK
+411 GYKPQAAPVKAVK

-429 KPDVPAAPVTSIVP
+429 KPDVPAAPVVPVGPIVQ
-443 PFVSAETTK
+443 PFTPATTIAEAEAAISRAVDPSRFGALGVSYAGVDLNV
-452 QANEYGT
+452 ANRINKTLLE
-459 QMLGR
+459 
-464 LYDEHTSKNGLNR
+464 LYDTYDVPKFGGILAPAGNTKLGKLMSGATAGYSPVRHGFLLNR
-477 VPFADANKLS
+477 KS
-487 AIVDADYGKL
+487 
-497 PADVANTFNRVIG
+497 
-510 ELATEYDTPL
+510 
-520 QTIRTMDRNEARLYK
+520 
-535 DAFAFVSHQYPTDG
+535 
-549 ARMIINPVKFRNL
+549 
-562 TDTAEHIM
+562 
-570 ELGERGYA
+570 LGT
-578 VKVAKDK
+578 V
-585 AAEYVAT
+585 
-592 HEFAHTLLGLRG
+592 
-604 TITQN
+604 
-609 FVGLDVSR
+609 
-617 IMAARKEINTIWTE
+617 
-631 YKSVV
+631 
-636 GDLRDQFKKAEND
+636 KKAEAAFVAD
-649 YIMGTGTREKALEI
+649 RQAIADILAHPERYDMARATRGLRSVVEHAAKSGRGTVPETIEEAIMHEFGHALENSVKKHPAWETI
-663 KQQLD
+663 KQNMAIFAD
-668 RAKISNYSLSNED
+668 NISGYAAQDTGEYI
-681 EFMAE
+681 AE
-686 AFTNV
+686 SFASYRKGETV
-691 RIGTAQNDYADRVY
+691 ADPELIRVFEEL
-705 AVINKFFLR
+705 KR

>member
-146 LTGAKNAAE
+146 LTGAKSAAE
-155 LAKQMEKVQRTI
+155 LAKQMEKVQRTL

-186 GAIATLTIEG
+186 GAIATLANEG

-270 VEDLYGNQYTVH
+270 VEDLYGNQYQVH

-336 PRYLERE
+336 QRYLERE

-402 SGKATAATK
+402 SGKATAATR
-411 GYKPQAKPPKAVK
+411 GYKPQATLVKAVK
-424 PAPII
+424 PAPIV
-429 KPDVPAAPVTSIVP
+429 KPDVPAAPVVQ
-443 PFVSAETTK
+443 PFVPATTIAEAEAAISRAVDPSRFGALGVSYAGVDINV
-452 QANEYGT
+452 ANRINKTLLE
-459 QMLGR
+459 
-464 LYDEHTSKNGLNR
+464 LYDTYDVPKFGGILAPAGNTKLGKLINGATAGYSPIRHGFLLNR
-477 VPFADANKLS
+477 KS
-487 AIVDADYGKL
+487 
-497 PADVANTFNRVIG
+497 
-510 ELATEYDTPL
+510 
-520 QTIRTMDRNEARLYK
+520 
-535 DAFAFVSHQYPTDG
+535 
-549 ARMIINPVKFRNL
+549 
-562 TDTAEHIM
+562 
-570 ELGERGYA
+570 LGT
-578 VKVAKDK
+578 V
-585 AAEYVAT
+585 
-592 HEFAHTLLGLRG
+592 
-604 TITQN
+604 
-609 FVGLDVSR
+609 
-617 IMAARKEINTIWTE
+617 
-631 YKSVV
+631 
-636 GDLRDQFKKAEND
+636 KKAEAAFAANRQAIAD
-649 YIMGTGTREKALEI
+649 ILAHPERYDMAKASRGLRSVVEHSAKSGRGTVPETIEEAIMHEFGHALEKDVKKHPAWETI
-663 KQQLD
+663 KQNMAIFAD
-668 RAKISNYSLSNED
+668 NISGYAAQDTGEYI
-681 EFMAE
+681 AE
-686 AFTNV
+686 SFASYRKGETV
-691 RIGTAQNDYADRVY
+691 ADPELIRVFEEL
-705 AVINKFFLR
+705 KR

>member
-59 ALQEGIKT
+59 ALEAGIKT
-67 SLADEET
+67 SLADEEA

-146 LTGAKNAAE
+146 LTGAKSAAE
-155 LAKQMEKVQRTI
+155 LAKQMEKVQRTL

-186 GAIATLTIEG
+186 GAIATLANQG

-270 VEDLYGNQYTVH
+270 VEDLYGNQYQVH

-336 PRYLERE
+336 QRYLERE

-402 SGKATAATK
+402 SSKATAATR
-411 GYKPQAKPPKAVK
+411 GYKPQAAPVKAVK

-429 KPDVPAAPVTSIVP
+429 KPDVPAAPVVQ
-443 PFVSAETTK
+443 PFVPATTIAEAEAAISRAVDPSRFGALGVSYAGVDINV
-452 QANEYGT
+452 ANRINKTLLE
-459 QMLGR
+459 
-464 LYDEHTSKNGLNR
+464 LYDTYDVPKFGGILAPAGNTKLGKLINGATAGYSPIRHGFLLNR
-477 VPFADANKLS
+477 KS
-487 AIVDADYGKL
+487 
-497 PADVANTFNRVIG
+497 
-510 ELATEYDTPL
+510 
-520 QTIRTMDRNEARLYK
+520 
-535 DAFAFVSHQYPTDG
+535 
-549 ARMIINPVKFRNL
+549 
-562 TDTAEHIM
+562 
-570 ELGERGYA
+570 LGT
-578 VKVAKDK
+578 V
-585 AAEYVAT
+585 
-592 HEFAHTLLGLRG
+592 
-604 TITQN
+604 
-609 FVGLDVSR
+609 
-617 IMAARKEINTIWTE
+617 
-631 YKSVV
+631 
-636 GDLRDQFKKAEND
+636 KKAEAEFAANRQAIAD
-649 YIMGTGTREKALEI
+649 ILAHPERYDMAKASRRLRSVVEHSAKSGRGTVPETIEEALMHEFGHALEKDVKKHPAWETI
-663 KQQLD
+663 KQNMAIFAD
-668 RAKISNYSLSNED
+668 NISGYAAQDTGEYI
-681 EFMAE
+681 AE
-686 AFTNV
+686 SFVSYRKGETV
-691 RIGTAQNDYADRVY
+691 ADPELIRVFEEL
-705 AVINKFFLR
+705 KR

>member
-59 ALQEGIKT
+59 ALEAGIKT
-67 SLADEET
+67 SLADEEA

-100 LVDAYVAQA
+100 LVDAYVSQA

-146 LTGAKNAAE
+146 LTGAKSAAE
-155 LAKQMEKVQRTI
+155 LAKQMEKVQRTL

-186 GAIATLTIEG
+186 GAIATLANQG

-270 VEDLYGNQYTVH
+270 VEDLYGNQYQVH

-336 PRYLERE
+336 QRYLERE

-402 SGKATAATK
+402 SSKATAATR
-411 GYKPQAKPPKAVK
+411 GYKPQAAPVKAVK

-429 KPDVPAAPVTSIVP
+429 KPDVPAAPVVQ
-443 PFVSAETTK
+443 PFVPATTIAEAEAAISRAVDPSRFGALGVSYAGVDINV
-452 QANEYGT
+452 ANRINKTLLE
-459 QMLGR
+459 
-464 LYDEHTSKNGLNR
+464 LYDTYDVPKFGGILAPAGNTKLGKLINGATAGYSPIRHGFLLNR
-477 VPFADANKLS
+477 KS
-487 AIVDADYGKL
+487 
-497 PADVANTFNRVIG
+497 
-510 ELATEYDTPL
+510 
-520 QTIRTMDRNEARLYK
+520 
-535 DAFAFVSHQYPTDG
+535 
-549 ARMIINPVKFRNL
+549 
-562 TDTAEHIM
+562 
-570 ELGERGYA
+570 LGT
-578 VKVAKDK
+578 V
-585 AAEYVAT
+585 
-592 HEFAHTLLGLRG
+592 
-604 TITQN
+604 
-609 FVGLDVSR
+609 
-617 IMAARKEINTIWTE
+617 
-631 YKSVV
+631 
-636 GDLRDQFKKAEND
+636 KKAEAEFAANRQAIAD
-649 YIMGTGTREKALEI
+649 ILAHPERYDMAKASRRLRSVVEHSAKSGRGTVPETIEEALMHEFGHALEKDVKKHPAWETI
-663 KQQLD
+663 KQNMAIFAD
-668 RAKISNYSLSNED
+668 NISGYAAQDTGEYI
-681 EFMAE
+681 AE
-686 AFTNV
+686 SFVSYRKGETV
-691 RIGTAQNDYADRVY
+691 ADPELIRVFEEL
-705 AVINKFFLR
+705 KR

>member
-155 LAKQMEKVQRTI
+155 LAAQMEKVQRTL

-174 LLGNESRQKALR
+174 LLGNEARTKALR
-186 GAIATLTIEG
+186 GAIATLANEG

-270 VEDLYGNQYTVH
+270 VEDLYGNQYQVH

-336 PRYLERE
+336 QRYLERE

-402 SGKATAATK
+402 SSKATAATR
-411 GYKPQAKPPKAVK
+411 GYKPQAAPVKAVK

-429 KPDVPAAPVTSIVP
+429 KPDVPAAPAYPQITY
-443 PFVSAETTK
+443 AEKLLAPKYDQTRNIINTLAREYETKLQEVRVGAHQAAGTT
-452 QANEYGT
+452 QISGT
-459 QMLGR
+459 VINISS
-464 LYDEHTSKNGLNR
+464 TA
-477 VPFADANKLS
+477 P
-487 AIVDADYGKL
+487 
-497 PADVANTFNRVIG
+497 DVAI
-510 ELATEYDTPL
+510 
-520 QTIRTMDRNEARLYK
+520 
-535 DAFAFVSHQYPTDG
+535 
-549 ARMIINPVKFRNL
+549 
-562 TDTAEHIM
+562 
-570 ELGERGYA
+570 
-578 VKVAKDK
+578 
-585 AAEYVAT
+585 
-592 HEFAHTLLGLRG
+592 HEFAHSISMENQTKFGLVNEADFWR
-604 TITQN
+604 
-609 FVGLDVSR
+609 
-617 IMAARKEINTIWTE
+617 
-631 YKSVV
+631 
-636 GDLRDQFKKAEND
+636 
-649 YIMGTGTREKALEI
+649 EI
-663 KQQLD
+663 KAVQ
-668 RAKISNYSLSNED
+668 RAYRRDVKDDTTRWISAYEHGTKGSD

-686 AFTNV
+686 AFTLIKAHQMGLPLPPKYGNDP
-691 RIGTAQNDYADRVY
+691 TYAQQVVDIIDRY
-705 AVINKFFLR
+705 FKR

>member
-8 IINIAQHFKTGRGL
+8 IINISQHFKTGRGL

-155 LAKQMEKVQRTI
+155 LAAQMEKVQRTL

-174 LLGNESRQKALR
+174 LLGNEARTKALR
-186 GAIATLTIEG
+186 GAIATLANQG

-336 PRYLERE
+336 QRYLERE

-394 VYGYNRSV
+394 VYGYNRSI
-402 SGKATAATK
+402 SSKATAATR
-411 GYKPQAKPPKAVK
+411 GYKPQAAPVKAVK
-424 PAPII
+424 PAVTATPARPALTEKGQQIVDDLKANNIAKNNVQPLPEKLTTQQII
-429 KPDVPAAPVTSIVP
+429 DRVGGGDDTKGACVSCAWTYVGNKGGYDVLDFRGGDSRSFFARRSNTLRIANLDGVTS
-443 PFVSAETTK
+443 FVAQNTNDFTSAH
-452 QANEYGT
+452 Q
-459 QMLGR
+459 LF
-464 LYDEHTSKNGLNR
+464 KNMEE
-477 VPFADANKLS
+477 
-487 AIVDADYGKL
+487 GK
-497 PADVANTFNRVIG
+497 
-510 ELATEYDTPL
+510 
-520 QTIRTMDRNEARLYK
+520 
-535 DAFAFVSHQYPTDG
+535 
-549 ARMIINPVKFRNL
+549 
-562 TDTAEHIM
+562 
-570 ELGERGYA
+570 
-578 VKVAKDK
+578 
-585 AAEYVAT
+585 EYVLT
-592 HEFAHTLLGLRG
+592 IGRHGSVIRLKDGVREYLELQCGQTTGYTNGWHELNDNTLKWRFGCKRSHSTYGMKYSPESVLVDIETLSRNNDFIDILGY
-604 TITQN
+604 
-609 FVGLDVSR
+609 
-617 IMAARKEINTIWTE
+617 INTAASE
-631 YKSVV
+631 QQKSVY
-636 GDLRDQFKKAEND
+636 G
-649 YIMGTGTREKALEI
+649 
-663 KQQLD
+663 
-668 RAKISNYSLSNED
+668 SL
-681 EFMAE
+681 
-686 AFTNV
+686 
-691 RIGTAQNDYADRVY
+691 
-705 AVINKFFLR
+705 K

>member
-59 ALQEGIKT
+59 ALEAGIKT
-67 SLADEET
+67 SLADEEA

-139 EAAQIEA
+139 EAVQIEA

-155 LAKQMEKVQRTI
+155 LAKQMEKVQRTL

-186 GAIATLTIEG
+186 GAIATLANEG
-196 ITGFIDAGGH
+196 VTGFIDAGGH

-304 LTFVPGY
+304 ITFVPGF
-311 SVPRAQE
+311 SMPRYQE
-318 LTPEEEQENALQY
+318 LTPEQEKQNKIQY
-331 AQSQQ
+331 AESQQ
-336 PRYLERE
+336 QRYLERE
-343 VRHAKTEA
+343 VRQSKTEA
-351 LAYDAA
+351 LAYQAA
-357 GDKEGFVLASQKVKQ
+357 GDKEGFEKAAQAVKQ
-372 TQADYAAFCKQT
+372 KTADYANFCDAT
-384 GRTPRTDRLQ
+384 GRTPRPDRMQ
-394 VYGYNRSV
+394 VSGYNRSMAA
-402 SGKATAATK
+402 KANAAARGYTPAEKPIAATI
-411 GYKPQAKPPKAVK
+411 PTFT
-424 PAPII
+424 PAQ
-429 KPDVPAAPVTSIVP
+429 SI
-443 PFVSAETTK
+443 
-452 QANEYGT
+452 
-459 QMLGR
+459 
-464 LYDEHTSKNGLNR
+464 
-477 VPFADANKLS
+477 ADAES
-487 AIVDADYGKL
+487 AIARIVDEGRFGAIGISYTGLDL
-497 PADVANTFNRVIG
+497 DVANRINKTLLELYDSYDVPKFGGIMAPAGNTKLGKQISSATAGYSPIRNSFLLNRKS
-510 ELATEYDTPL
+510 LSST
-520 QTIRTMDRNEARLYK
+520 
-535 DAFAFVSHQYPTDG
+535 
-549 ARMIINPVKFRNL
+549 
-562 TDTAEHIM
+562 
-570 ELGERGYA
+570 
-578 VKVAKDK
+578 K
-585 AAEYVAT
+585 AAEKAFAAERDAIKGILEHPERYDLNKASAKLRNIIEHSAISGRAT
-592 HEFAHTLLGLRG
+592 VPGTIEEALSHEFGH
-604 TITQN
+604 
-609 FVGLDVSR
+609 
-617 IMAARKEINTIWTE
+617 
-631 YKSVV
+631 
-636 GDLRDQFKKAEND
+636 
-649 YIMGTGTREKALEI
+649 ALERSVRQHDLWQQAKTNMTSFADNVSGYAASDESEYIAESFASFI
-663 KQQLD
+663 KG
-668 RAKISNYSLSNED
+668 E
-681 EFMAE
+681 
-686 AFTNV
+686 NV
-691 RIGTAQNDYADRVY
+691 IDPVMERIFKGLKR
-705 AVINKFFLR
+705 

>member
-67 SLADEET
+67 SLADKEA
-74 MLQNAADKGYVKT
+74 MLQDAADKGYVKT

-155 LAKQMEKVQRTI
+155 LAAQMEKVQRTL

-186 GAIATLTIEG
+186 GAIATLANEG
-196 ITGFIDAGGH
+196 ITGFIDAGGN

-336 PRYLERE
+336 QRYLERE
-343 VRHAKTEA
+343 VRNAKTEA

-402 SGKATAATK
+402 SSKATAATR
-411 GYKPQAKPPKAVK
+411 GYKPQATPVKAVK
-424 PAPII
+424 PAPIV
-429 KPDVPAAPVTSIVP
+429 KPDVPAAPVVQ
-443 PFVSAETTK
+443 PFVPATTIAEAEAAISRAVDPSRFGALGVSYAGVDINV
-452 QANEYGT
+452 ANRINKTLLE
-459 QMLGR
+459 
-464 LYDEHTSKNGLNR
+464 LYDTYDMPKFGGILAPAGNTKLGKLINGATAGYSPIRHGFLLNR
-477 VPFADANKLS
+477 KS
-487 AIVDADYGKL
+487 
-497 PADVANTFNRVIG
+497 
-510 ELATEYDTPL
+510 
-520 QTIRTMDRNEARLYK
+520 
-535 DAFAFVSHQYPTDG
+535 
-549 ARMIINPVKFRNL
+549 
-562 TDTAEHIM
+562 
-570 ELGERGYA
+570 LGT
-578 VKVAKDK
+578 V
-585 AAEYVAT
+585 
-592 HEFAHTLLGLRG
+592 
-604 TITQN
+604 
-609 FVGLDVSR
+609 
-617 IMAARKEINTIWTE
+617 
-631 YKSVV
+631 
-636 GDLRDQFKKAEND
+636 KKAEAAFAANRQAIAD
-649 YIMGTGTREKALEI
+649 ILAHPERYDMAKASRGLRSVVEHSAKSGRGTVPETIEEAIMHEFGHALEKDVKKHPAWETI
-663 KQQLD
+663 KQNMAIFAD
-668 RAKISNYSLSNED
+668 NISGYAAQDTGEYI
-681 EFMAE
+681 AE
-686 AFTNV
+686 SFASYRKGETV
-691 RIGTAQNDYADRVY
+691 ADPELIRVFEEL
-705 AVINKFFLR
+705 KR

>member
-59 ALQEGIKT
+59 ALQAGIKT
-67 SLADEET
+67 SLADEEA

-109 EDDMNLVNT
+109 EDEMNLVNT

-155 LAKQMEKVQRTI
+155 LAKQMEKVQRTL

-186 GAIATLTIEG
+186 GAIATLANQG

-336 PRYLERE
+336 QRYLERE
-343 VRHAKTEA
+343 VRRAKTEA

-402 SGKATAATK
+402 SSKATAATR
-411 GYKPQAKPPKAVK
+411 GYKPQATPVKAVK
-424 PAPII
+424 PTAKATP
-429 KPDVPAAPVTSIVP
+429 
-443 PFVSAETTK
+443 VSAQPQPRVISAK
-452 QANEYGT
+452 GQAIIDDLKATNVYDRPV
-459 QMLGR
+459 QPLGR
-464 LYDEHTSKNGLNR
+464 DLTTQQIIDRVGGGDNTKGSCVSVAWAYAGNKGGYDVLDFRDGASRAFFSNR
-477 VPFADANKLS
+477 KRSLA
-487 AIVDADYGKL
+487 
-497 PADVANTFNRVIG
+497 IG
-510 ELATEYDTPL
+510 ELDGVRSFTATSTNDFKAVHELFKHMEDGKEYILFTG
-520 QTIRTMDRNEARLYK
+520 QHGSVIRQVN
-535 DAFAFVSHQYPTDG
+535 
-549 ARMIINPVKFRNL
+549 
-562 TDTAEHIM
+562 
-570 ELGERGYA
+570 
-578 VKVAKDK
+578 
-585 AAEYVAT
+585 
-592 HEFAHTLLGLRG
+592 
-604 TITQN
+604 
-609 FVGLDVSR
+609 
-617 IMAARKEINTIWTE
+617 
-631 YKSVV
+631 
-636 GDLRDQFKKAEND
+636 
-649 YIMGTGTREKALEI
+649 GTREYLELQCGNTTGYTNGYHTLDDNALKWRFACKKSHSSYGMKYEKTNLLIDIDSLMGNNDFVEI
-663 KQQLD
+663 LGY
-668 RAKISNYSLSNED
+668 INT
-681 EFMAE
+681 AE
-686 AFTNV
+686 AEQAKSV
-691 RIGTAQNDYADRVY
+691 HGSI
-705 AVINKFFLR
+705 K

>member
-59 ALQEGIKT
+59 ALDAGIKT
-67 SLADEET
+67 SLADEEA

-155 LAKQMEKVQRTI
+155 LAAQMEKVQRTL

-174 LLGNESRQKALR
+174 LLGNEARTKALR
-186 GAIATLTIEG
+186 GAIATLANEG

-311 SVPRAQE
+311 SVPRVAE
-318 LTPEEEQENALQY
+318 LTPEQEQENALQY

-336 PRYLERE
+336 QRYLERE

-402 SGKATAATK
+402 SSKATAATR
-411 GYKPQAKPPKAVK
+411 GYKPQATPVKAVK
-424 PAPII
+424 PAPIV
-429 KPDVPAAPVTSIVP
+429 KPDVPAAPVVQ
-443 PFVSAETTK
+443 PFVPATTIAEAEAAISRAVDP
-452 QANEYGT
+452 QRFGALGVSYAGVDINVANRINKTLLE
-459 QMLGR
+459 
-464 LYDEHTSKNGLNR
+464 LYDTYDVPKFGGILAPAGNTKLGKLINGATAGYSPIRHGFLLNR
-477 VPFADANKLS
+477 KS
-487 AIVDADYGKL
+487 
-497 PADVANTFNRVIG
+497 
-510 ELATEYDTPL
+510 
-520 QTIRTMDRNEARLYK
+520 
-535 DAFAFVSHQYPTDG
+535 
-549 ARMIINPVKFRNL
+549 
-562 TDTAEHIM
+562 
-570 ELGERGYA
+570 LGT
-578 VKVAKDK
+578 V
-585 AAEYVAT
+585 
-592 HEFAHTLLGLRG
+592 
-604 TITQN
+604 
-609 FVGLDVSR
+609 
-617 IMAARKEINTIWTE
+617 
-631 YKSVV
+631 
-636 GDLRDQFKKAEND
+636 KKAEAAFAANRQAIAD
-649 YIMGTGTREKALEI
+649 ILAHPERY
-663 KQQLD
+663 D
-668 RAKISNYSLSNED
+668 RAKASRGRRS
-681 EFMAE
+681 
-686 AFTNV
+686 V
-691 RIGTAQNDYADRVY
+691 V
-705 AVINKFFLR
+705 

>member
-146 LTGAKNAAE
+146 LTGAKSAAE
-155 LAKQMEKVQRTI
+155 LAKQMEKVQRTL

-186 GAIATLTIEG
+186 GAIATLANQG

-336 PRYLERE
+336 QRYLERE

-402 SGKATAATK
+402 SGKATAATR
-411 GYKPQAKPPKAVK
+411 GYKPQATLVKAVK
-424 PAPII
+424 PAPIV
-429 KPDVPAAPVTSIVP
+429 KPDVPAAPVVQ
-443 PFVSAETTK
+443 PFVPATTIAEAEAAISRAVDPSRFGALGVSYAGVDINV
-452 QANEYGT
+452 ANRINKTLLE
-459 QMLGR
+459 
-464 LYDEHTSKNGLNR
+464 LYDTYDVPKFGGILAPAGNTKLGKLINGATAGYSPIRHGFLLNR
-477 VPFADANKLS
+477 KS
-487 AIVDADYGKL
+487 
-497 PADVANTFNRVIG
+497 
-510 ELATEYDTPL
+510 
-520 QTIRTMDRNEARLYK
+520 
-535 DAFAFVSHQYPTDG
+535 
-549 ARMIINPVKFRNL
+549 
-562 TDTAEHIM
+562 
-570 ELGERGYA
+570 LGT
-578 VKVAKDK
+578 V
-585 AAEYVAT
+585 
-592 HEFAHTLLGLRG
+592 
-604 TITQN
+604 
-609 FVGLDVSR
+609 
-617 IMAARKEINTIWTE
+617 
-631 YKSVV
+631 
-636 GDLRDQFKKAEND
+636 KKAEAAFAANRQAIAD
-649 YIMGTGTREKALEI
+649 ILAHPERYDMAKASRGLRSVVEHSAKSGRGTVPETIEEAIMHEFGHALEKDVKKHPAWETI
-663 KQQLD
+663 KQNMAIFAD
-668 RAKISNYSLSNED
+668 NISGYAAQDTGEYI
-681 EFMAE
+681 AE
-686 AFTNV
+686 SFASYRKGETV
-691 RIGTAQNDYADRVY
+691 ADPELIRVFEEL
-705 AVINKFFLR
+705 KR

>member
-59 ALQEGIKT
+59 ALEAGIKT

-155 LAKQMEKVQRTI
+155 LAKQMEKVQRTL

-186 GAIATLTIEG
+186 GAIATLANEG

-336 PRYLERE
+336 QRYLERE
-343 VRHAKTEA
+343 VRYAKTEA

-411 GYKPQAKPPKAVK
+411 GFTPTATPIKAVK

-429 KPDVPAAPVTSIVP
+429 KPDVPAAPVAPVGPIVQ
-443 PFVSAETTK
+443 PFTPATTIAEAEAAISRAVDPSRFGAIGVSYAGVDINV
-452 QANEYGT
+452 ANRINKTLLE
-459 QMLGR
+459 
-464 LYDEHTSKNGLNR
+464 LYDTYDVPKFGGILAPAGNTKLGKLMSGATAGYSPVRHGFLLNR
-477 VPFADANKLS
+477 KS
-487 AIVDADYGKL
+487 
-497 PADVANTFNRVIG
+497 
-510 ELATEYDTPL
+510 
-520 QTIRTMDRNEARLYK
+520 
-535 DAFAFVSHQYPTDG
+535 
-549 ARMIINPVKFRNL
+549 
-562 TDTAEHIM
+562 
-570 ELGERGYA
+570 LGT
-578 VKVAKDK
+578 V
-585 AAEYVAT
+585 
-592 HEFAHTLLGLRG
+592 
-604 TITQN
+604 
-609 FVGLDVSR
+609 
-617 IMAARKEINTIWTE
+617 
-631 YKSVV
+631 
-636 GDLRDQFKKAEND
+636 KKAEAAFVAD
-649 YIMGTGTREKALEI
+649 RQAIADILAHPERYDMARASRGLRSVVEHAAKSGRGTVPETIEEAIMHEFGHALEKSVKKHPAWETI
-663 KQQLD
+663 KQNMAIFAD
-668 RAKISNYSLSNED
+668 NISGYAAQDTGEYI
-681 EFMAE
+681 AE
-686 AFTNV
+686 SFASYRKGETV
-691 RIGTAQNDYADRVY
+691 ADPELIRVFEEL
-705 AVINKFFLR
+705 KR

>member
-67 SLADEET
+67 SLADEEA

-155 LAKQMEKVQRTI
+155 LAAQMGKVQRTL

-186 GAIATLTIEG
+186 GAIATLANQG

-318 LTPEEEQENALQY
+318 LTPEQEKENAVQY

-336 PRYLERE
+336 QRHLERK
-343 VRHAKTEA
+343 VRQAKTEA

-402 SGKATAATK
+402 SGKATAATR
-411 GYKPQAKPPKAVK
+411 GYKPQATPVKAVK

-429 KPDVPAAPVTSIVP
+429 KPDVPAAPVAPVGPIVQ
-443 PFVSAETTK
+443 PFTPATTIAEAEAAISRAVDPSRFGALGVSYAGVDLNV
-452 QANEYGT
+452 ANRINKTLLE
-459 QMLGR
+459 
-464 LYDEHTSKNGLNR
+464 LYDTYDVPKFGGILAPAGNTKLGKLINGATAGYSPIRHGFLLNR
-477 VPFADANKLS
+477 KS
-487 AIVDADYGKL
+487 
-497 PADVANTFNRVIG
+497 
-510 ELATEYDTPL
+510 
-520 QTIRTMDRNEARLYK
+520 
-535 DAFAFVSHQYPTDG
+535 
-549 ARMIINPVKFRNL
+549 
-562 TDTAEHIM
+562 
-570 ELGERGYA
+570 LGT
-578 VKVAKDK
+578 V
-585 AAEYVAT
+585 
-592 HEFAHTLLGLRG
+592 
-604 TITQN
+604 
-609 FVGLDVSR
+609 
-617 IMAARKEINTIWTE
+617 
-631 YKSVV
+631 
-636 GDLRDQFKKAEND
+636 KKAEAAFVAD
-649 YIMGTGTREKALEI
+649 RQAIADILAHPERYDMAKASRGLRSVVEHAAKSGRGTVPETIEEAIMHEFGHALEQSVKKHPSWETI
-663 KQQLD
+663 KQNMAIFAD
-668 RAKISNYSLSNED
+668 NISGYAAQDTGEYI
-681 EFMAE
+681 AE
-686 AFTNV
+686 SFASYRKGETV
-691 RIGTAQNDYADRVY
+691 ADPELIRVFEEL
-705 AVINKFFLR
+705 KR

>member
-59 ALQEGIKT
+59 ALEEGIKT

-146 LTGAKNAAE
+146 LTGAKSAAE
-155 LAKQMEKVQRTI
+155 LAKQMEKVQRTL

-186 GAIATLTIEG
+186 GAIATLANEG

-336 PRYLERE
+336 QRYLERE

-402 SGKATAATK
+402 SGKATAATR
-411 GYKPQAKPPKAVK
+411 GYKPQATLVKAVK
-424 PAPII
+424 PAPIV
-429 KPDVPAAPVTSIVP
+429 KPDVPAAPVVQ
-443 PFVSAETTK
+443 PFVPATTIAEAEAAISRAVDPSRFGALGVSYAGVDINV
-452 QANEYGT
+452 ANRINKTLLE
-459 QMLGR
+459 
-464 LYDEHTSKNGLNR
+464 LYDTYDVPKFGGILAPAGNTKLGKLINGATAGYSPIRHGFLLNR
-477 VPFADANKLS
+477 
-487 AIVDADYGKL
+487 
-497 PADVANTFNRVIG
+497 
-510 ELATEYDTPL
+510 
-520 QTIRTMDRNEARLYK
+520 
-535 DAFAFVSHQYPTDG
+535 
-549 ARMIINPVKFRNL
+549 
-562 TDTAEHIM
+562 
-570 ELGERGYA
+570 
-578 VKVAKDK
+578 
-585 AAEYVAT
+585 
-592 HEFAHTLLGLRG
+592 
-604 TITQN
+604 
-609 FVGLDVSR
+609 
-617 IMAARKEINTIWTE
+617 
-631 YKSVV
+631 KSVGTV
-636 GDLRDQFKKAEND
+636 KKAEAAFAANRQAIAD
-649 YIMGTGTREKALEI
+649 ILVHPERYDMAKASRGLRSVVEHSAKSGRGTVPETIEEAIMHEFGHALEKDVKKHPAWETI
-663 KQQLD
+663 KQNMAIFAD
-668 RAKISNYSLSNED
+668 NISGYAAQDTGEYI
-681 EFMAE
+681 AE
-686 AFTNV
+686 SFASYRKGETV
-691 RIGTAQNDYADRVY
+691 ADPELIRVFEEL
-705 AVINKFFLR
+705 KR